1 MRYSR
6 KILLATLA
14 LLCLSLSPVMAAGEG
29 DSGSQAARNYFTDVV
44 LINQHGE
51 PMRLYSDLLQGKVV
65 IISTFFTAC
74 DGVCPVSQS
83 NLKKIQDWLGDRMGS
98 EVHFLSLS
106 VDPLNDTTEKL
117 AEFAARY
124 KARPGWHFLSGDPEN
139 VRFALRKVGQFVDD
153 RESHQ
158 SIFIIG
164 NEPTRLW
171 KKAFG
176 LSKPEDLIPIVDS
189 VLNDKPGF

>member
-1 MRYSR
+1 MKSALT
-6 KILLATLA
+6 ILLAGLLA
-14 LLCLSLSPVMAAGEG
+14 VLSLSAAAAAEG
-29 DSGSQAARNYFTDVV
+29 GADKASQEARAYFTDVV
-44 LINQHGE
+44 LVNQHGK

-65 IISTFFTAC
+65 IISTFFTSC
-74 DGVCPVSQS
+74 EGVCPVSQS
-83 NLKKIQDWLGDRMGS
+83 NLKKIQDWLGRRLGE
-98 EVHFLSLS
+98 EVHILSLS
-106 VDPLNDTTEKL
+106 VDPVTDTPAKL

-124 KARPGWHFLSGDPEN
+124 KARQGWHFLSGDPDN
-139 VRFALRKVGQFVDD
+139 VRIALRKLGQFVTD

-176 LSKPEDLIPIVDS
+176 LSKPEELIPIVDS
-189 VLNDKPGF
+189 VLNDEPGF